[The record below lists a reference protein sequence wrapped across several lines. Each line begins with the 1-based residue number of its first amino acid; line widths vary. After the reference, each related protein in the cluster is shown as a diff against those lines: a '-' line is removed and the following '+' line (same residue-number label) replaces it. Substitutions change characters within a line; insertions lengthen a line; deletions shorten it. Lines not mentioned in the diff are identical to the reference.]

1 MIGRFYVPDEITVRV
16 SWLLPALTV
25 PLAMVIHLL
34 NGNSRDFP
42 IFISEAD
49 YPGVERWVFTIGLA
63 LSGIIQMIFSYR
75 MWLQPRMLDDGNSF
89 ILVFYVDWS
98 PEVIY

>member
-1 MIGRFYVPDEITVRV
+1 MIGRFYVPDEITVRA

-63 LSGIIQMIFSYR
+63 LSGIIQMVFAYR
-75 MWLQPRMLDDGNSF
+75 MWLQNQGCWAQKTCPF
-89 ILVFYVDWS
+89 
-98 PEVIY
+98 